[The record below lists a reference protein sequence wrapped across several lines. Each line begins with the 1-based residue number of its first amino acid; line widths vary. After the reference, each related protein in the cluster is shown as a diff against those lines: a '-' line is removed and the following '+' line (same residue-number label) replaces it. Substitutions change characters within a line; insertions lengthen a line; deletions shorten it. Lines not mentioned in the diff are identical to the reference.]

1 MELNVREIAGRLK
14 QGQKTAEALLE
25 DLRLAQEQSPEE
37 IADKLK
43 QYIAI
48 KLLLSE
54 AEISDNIIEMVRINV
69 AKASH
74 LSVEQLKE
82 MDRPGRCGSAPAV
95 LSKRVLLYLDIQ
107 KKLGITL
114 PAQKLPEV
122 RTVLELTDII
132 LPLIRK
138 Q

>member
-25 DLRLAQEQSPEE
+25 ELRLAQEQSPEE

>member
-14 QGQKTAEALLE
+14 QKQETAEALLE
-25 DLRLAQEQSPEE
+25 EVRSAPERSAEE
-37 IADKLK
+37 IAGKLR
-43 QYIAI
+43 QYIAA

-54 AEISDNIIEMVRINV
+54 TEISDNIIEMVRINV

-74 LSVEQLKE
+74 MTVEQLKE

-95 LSKRVLLYLDIQ
+95 LSKRVLLYIDIQ
-107 KKLGITL
+107 KQLGITL
-114 PAQKLPEV
+114 PAMELPEI
-122 RTVLELTDII
+122 RTVQELTAMI
-132 LPLIRK
+132 LPLIGK

>member
-25 DLRLAQEQSPEE
+25 ELRLAQEQSPEE

-122 RTVLELTDII
+122 RTVLELTDIF

>member
-25 DLRLAQEQSPEE
+25 ELRLAQEQSPEE

-132 LPLIRK
+132 LPLLRK

>member
-14 QGQKTAEALLE
+14 QKQEAAESLLE
-25 DLRLAQEQSPEE
+25 EVRSAPERSAEE
-37 IADKLK
+37 IAGKLR
-43 QYIAI
+43 QNIAA

-54 AEISDNIIEMVRINV
+54 TEISDNIIEMVRINV

-74 LSVEQLKE
+74 MTVEQLKE

-95 LSKRVLLYLDIQ
+95 LSKRVLLYIDIQ
-107 KKLGITL
+107 KQLGITL
-114 PAQKLPEV
+114 PAMELPEI
-122 RTVLELTDII
+122 RTVQELTVMI
-132 LPLIRK
+132 LPLIGK

>member
-14 QGQKTAEALLE
+14 QKQETAESLLE
-25 DLRLAQEQSPEE
+25 EVRSAPERSAEE
-37 IADKLK
+37 IAGKLR
-43 QYIAI
+43 QYIAA

-54 AEISDNIIEMVRINV
+54 TEISDNIIEMVRINV

-74 LSVEQLKE
+74 MTVEQLKE

-95 LSKRVLLYLDIQ
+95 LSKRVLLYIDIQ
-107 KKLGITL
+107 KQLGVTL
-114 PAQKLPEV
+114 PAMELPEI
-122 RTVLELTDII
+122 RTVQELTAMI
-132 LPLIRK
+132 LPLIGK

>member
-14 QGQKTAEALLE
+14 QKQETAESLLE
-25 DLRLAQEQSPEE
+25 EVRSAPERSAEE
-37 IADKLK
+37 IAGKLR
-43 QYIAI
+43 QYIAA

-54 AEISDNIIEMVRINV
+54 TEISDNIIEMVRINV

-74 LSVEQLKE
+74 MTVEQLKE

-95 LSKRVLLYLDIQ
+95 LSKRVLLYIDIQ
-107 KKLGITL
+107 KQLGITL
-114 PAQKLPEV
+114 PAMELPEI
-122 RTVLELTDII
+122 RTVQELTVMI
-132 LPLIRK
+132 LPLIGK

>member
-25 DLRLAQEQSPEE
+25 ELRLAQEQSPEE
-37 IADKLK
+37 IADKLQ